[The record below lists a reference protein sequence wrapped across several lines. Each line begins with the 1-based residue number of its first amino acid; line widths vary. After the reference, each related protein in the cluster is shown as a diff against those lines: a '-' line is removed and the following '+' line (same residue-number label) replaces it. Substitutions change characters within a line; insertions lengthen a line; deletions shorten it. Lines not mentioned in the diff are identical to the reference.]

1 MESAQTAATDMIGS
15 RSPEVD
21 TEGVPHFS
29 YNDAAELSGLRGVRG
44 GGNGGQLYGE
54 EPHGQGIVK
63 GAPKELSGSEEPTSP
78 KPGNTTKVAVK
89 ASESESEP
97 TQIYVVDL
105 PDHNIRCGLC
115 GVQVGTMSWIARH
128 FAVRHRGVPIMYR
141 CSRCGRTNPSHHS
154 VACHIPKCKGMG
166 VATGGGDH
174 GFRCDHCEACFATGT
189 HISGRSTIRHPRA
202 GWQRREPLPERE
214 PQLSGRQIRVTPGAI
229 LRILPLGTGD
239 FGPLSPP
246 PNGSVRD
253 TRKSAGNVD

>member
-253 TRKSAGNVD
+253 TR